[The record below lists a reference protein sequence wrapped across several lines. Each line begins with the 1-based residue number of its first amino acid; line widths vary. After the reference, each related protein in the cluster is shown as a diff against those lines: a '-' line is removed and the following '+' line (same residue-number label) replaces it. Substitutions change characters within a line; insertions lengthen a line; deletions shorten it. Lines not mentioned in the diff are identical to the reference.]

1 MTRNAQAPKIVPA
14 RILLVDDNK
23 LGLVARKT
31 VLEELGYRITTAAE
45 GQEALEQFGRT
56 QFDLIITDYKMPKM
70 NGLDLIKRVREHSAD
85 LPIILISGYADAL
98 GFDEASTGAN
108 MVIPKS
114 ANEVTQLVRSVNR
127 LLRRAAPKKP
137 PASQRSDSH
146 LKRQTAH

>member
-1 MTRNAQAPKIVPA
+1 MIRNAQAPKTESA

-23 LGLVARKT
+23 LGLAARKT

-45 GQEALEQFGRT
+45 GQEALEQFSRS
-56 QFDLIITDYKMPKM
+56 QFDLIITDYRMPKM
-70 NGLDLIKRVREHSAD
+70 NGLELINRVRERSAD

-108 MVIPKS
+108 IVIPKS

-127 LLRRAAPKKP
+127 LLRRTAPKKP
-137 PASQRSDSH
+137 PASHSPSSRS
-146 LKRQTAH
+146 RRAVN